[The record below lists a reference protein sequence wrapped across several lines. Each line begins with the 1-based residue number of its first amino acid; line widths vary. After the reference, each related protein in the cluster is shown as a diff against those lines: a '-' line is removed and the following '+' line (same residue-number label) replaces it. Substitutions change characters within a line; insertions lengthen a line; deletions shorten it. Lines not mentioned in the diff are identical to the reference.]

1 MGMEMDEGGFEVCGL
16 GWFWSEEVSGFWV
29 SVGRGCFG
37 GERRDKGERESWIEA
52 EWRSG
57 MVMEETGFGFG
68 GRGERA

>member
-37 GERRDKGERESWIEA
+37 GERRDKGERERAGSRQSGDR
-52 EWRSG
+52 EW
-57 MVMEETGFGFG
+57 
-68 GRGERA
+68 